1 LRRVVSLIPNLSTH
15 SCDEKLKVLLAP
27 MKKIWKILFALCTA
41 FGMMACSSSPVGGGA
56 ASAPEK
62 PVPPKPSD
70 IETGRVAF
78 QRLYTTSRGWA
89 GDTEPVSLQS
99 QNYKHAGGNPDAPLG
114 HDGKS
119 AIWRGI
125 FASSGRHSMKT
136 YMWSGL
142 TGPDAPSPGITPGT
156 EDSWSATN
164 SSTQPFQLVYL
175 KFDSDQAFE
184 TAQKHG
190 GAALLKKD
198 ADLPVN
204 YTLGWERRSSMLV
217 WHVIFGKSTNEP
229 DLDVVVDATT
239 NQFVRVEK

>member
-1 LRRVVSLIPNLSTH
+1 
-15 SCDEKLKVLLAP
+15 